1 MSNLDS
7 GGPKTLRSVK
17 ISFKLGLFGYH
28 YLISNAPHLLLVSL
42 LGIVLI
48 YDGFSTLST
57 LDDLLQFWNELS
69 FKLNYVTVLLKLLER
84 SRIGNMT
91 YGPKSLMDNPA
102 ENRHMKEAK
111 KETDDVIIGAIDE
124 RLAKTGFK
132 HKDIGILV
140 VNSSLFNPT
149 PSLSA
154 FIVNHYKLRS
164 NILSYN
170 LGEVVT
176 QDKRMVTYETSKRSW
191 QVQPNSYT
199 LVVSTE
205 NITLGLNTGNDR
217 SMLLRT
223 AYFVLVVAGEALKT
237 HITALG
243 PLVLPVSE
251 QLLFIATS
259 VGRKIFKM
267 KIKQYPSRV
276 TLYRFRNTS
285 SSLVWYELA
294 YAEAKRRIPKGD
306 RICQIGFGAGF
317 NCNTVVW
324 PVLKTINL
332 NPALDKN
339 PWIDEIDDFPV
350 QLPQFAPIAF

>member
-7 GGPKTLRSVK
+7 GV
-17 ISFKLGLFGYH
+17 GYH

-57 LDDLLQFWNELS
+57 NNDLLWNELR

-124 RLAKTGFK
+124 RLAKTGLK

-170 LGEVVT
+170 LGAL
-176 QDKRMVTYETSKRSW
+176 QSA
-191 QVQPNSYT
+191 VQPNSYT

-223 AYFVLVVAGEALKT
+223 AYFVVAGEALKT

-243 PLVLPVSE
+243 PLVLPMSE

-267 KIKQYPSRV
+267 KIKQH
-276 TLYRFRNTS
+276 TS
-285 SSLVWYELA
+285 SSSVWYELA

-339 PWIDEIDDFPV
+339 PWIDDIDDFPV

>member
-1 MSNLDS
+1 MLVA
-7 GGPKTLRSVK
+7 SVK
-17 ISFKLGLFGYH
+17 WKVGYH

-170 LGEVVT
+170 LGAL
-176 QDKRMVTYETSKRSW
+176 QSA

-205 NITLGLNTGNDR
+205 NITLGLYTGNDR
-217 SMLLRT
+217 SILRTT
-223 AYFVLVVAGEALKT
+223 AYFVVAGEALKT